1 MLPTLDDVVP
11 DPLPA
16 ALTVRLYW
24 FRVNVA
30 VTVFAALMLL
40 MTQVAAV
47 DVPPFVSQLPDHETV
62 EPTAAVAVS
71 VIAVP

>member
-1 MLPTLDDVVP
+1 MPPTLDDAIP

-24 FRVNVA
+24 LRVKVA
-30 VTVFAALMLL
+30 VTFFAALMLV

-47 DVPPFVSQLPDHETV
+47 DVPPVVSQLPDHNTV
-62 EPTAAVAVS
+62 EPAAAVAVS